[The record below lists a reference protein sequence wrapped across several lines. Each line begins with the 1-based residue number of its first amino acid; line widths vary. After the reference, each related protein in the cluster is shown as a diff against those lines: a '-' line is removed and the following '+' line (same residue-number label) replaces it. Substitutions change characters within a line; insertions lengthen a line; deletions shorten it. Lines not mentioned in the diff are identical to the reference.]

1 MSEAANRA
9 TDRSDSPDFGGMG
22 FRFSL
27 WGLPPLMVLVALITA
42 LASFIILMGITPL
55 VPSQAVVVI
64 VLCLN
69 GAMSLALVAII
80 GREVWRI
87 VKARRR
93 GRAAARLHVRI
104 VGLFGIV
111 AVVPALLVAL
121 LASITLD
128 RGLDRWFSVRTRAIV
143 DNAVSVAQTYVREHA
158 YSIRGDV
165 MGMARDLQRIRPLW
179 DTDRS
184 RFRQA
189 MTAQAV
195 VRGLPAAMVIQR
207 DLSVVDRATI
217 RVGREFV
224 VPPNLALKDA
234 TEEQPLV
241 YLPNDADFVA
251 AVIPLKDFDNLFLYV
266 ARPVDPRVI
275 EYLKD
280 TQAAVADYRL
290 LEQQRFGVQVAF
302 ALLYA
307 VISLT
312 VLLCAVWLG
321 IHFANRLVAPIRRLI
336 GAADLVAAGNLYVEV
351 PVHRS
356 EGDLSSLAET
366 FNKMTSELRTQRNDL
381 VQARDQID
389 TRRRFTEAVLSG
401 VGAGVIGLD
410 STGRISIINRPAE
423 KLLGVTESDVL
434 AQELGAVIPEIAPL
448 LAEAMQAGQRSVQSN
463 TTLTRNGRDRVIA
476 VRVTTE
482 QSREADHGWVVTLDD
497 ITELV
502 VAQRTSA
509 WADVARRIAHEIK
522 NPLTPI
528 QLSAERLRRR
538 YGKVIGEDREVFDQ
552 CTETIIRQVGDIG
565 RMVDEFS
572 SFARMPKPVAES
584 QDVAEIARQVVFLM
598 RVGNPEID
606 IAFDV
611 PDAPVVAR
619 VDRRLISQALTN
631 IIKNATEALGAVA
644 PEERDEPPRI
654 RVDVTSDDRMVTV
667 NVIDNGK
674 GLPIENRARL
684 LEPYVTTREKGTGLG
699 LAIVGKIMEEHGG
712 GIELLDAPEGHGAW
726 IRLTFARDGGSTSM
740 NNNGTA
746 EPPAPRAQAD

>member
-1 MSEAANRA
+1 M
-9 TDRSDSPDFGGMG
+9 TDVTRSDSERGDADFAALG

-27 WGLPPLMVLVALITA
+27 WGLPPLMVLLALVTA
-42 LASFIILMGITPL
+42 LASFVILIGMTPL
-55 VPSQAVVVI
+55 VPSQDVVII
-64 VLCLN
+64 VLCIN
-69 GAMSLALVAII
+69 GLMSLIIVGII

-93 GRAAARLHVRI
+93 GRAAARLHVRV

-111 AVVPALLVAL
+111 AIVPALLVAL
-121 LASITLD
+121 LASVTLD

-158 YSIRGDV
+158 YSIRGDIL
-165 MGMARDLQRIRPLW
+165 GMARDLQRIRPLW
-179 DTDRS
+179 DQDRS

-195 VRGLPAAMVIQR
+195 VRGLPAAMIIQR
-207 DLSVVDRATI
+207 DLSIVDRATI

-224 VPPNLALKDA
+224 VPQNLALKDA
-234 TEEQPLV
+234 TEEQPLI
-241 YLPNDADFVA
+241 YLPSDADFVG
-251 AVIPLKDFDNLFLYV
+251 AVIPLPDFGDLFLYV

-275 EYLKD
+275 QYLKE
-280 TQAAVADYRL
+280 TQAAVADYRN
-290 LEQQRFGVQVAF
+290 LEQQRIGVQVAF

-321 IHFANRLVAPIRRLI
+321 IHFANRLVSPIRRLI
-336 GAADLVAAGNLYVEV
+336 GAADLVAAGNLFVKV
-351 PVHRS
+351 PVHRG

-366 FNKMTSELRTQRNDL
+366 FNKMTQELRTQRDDI

-401 VGAGVIGLD
+401 VGAGVIGVD

-423 KLLGVTESDVL
+423 KLLGVSEADVL
-434 AQELGAVIPEIAPL
+434 GTELGTVVPEAASL
-448 LAEAMQAGQRSVQSN
+448 LSEAMQADQRSVQGN
-463 TTLTRNGRDRVIA
+463 ITLSRNGRDRVIA

-482 QSREADHGWVVTLDD
+482 ESREADHGWVVTLDD

-572 SFARMPKPVAES
+572 SFARMPKPVVED
-584 QDVAEIARQVVFLM
+584 QDLVETARQIVFLM
-598 RVGNPEID
+598 RVGNPDIEIE
-606 IAFDV
+606 FTV
-611 PDAPVVAR
+611 PDAPVIAR
-619 VDRRLISQALTN
+619 FDRRLISQALTN
-631 IIKNATEALGAVA
+631 IIKNATEALAAVP
-644 PEERDEPPRI
+644 PEERSEPARI
-654 RVDVTSDDRMVTV
+654 KVDVTGNEHFVIID
-667 NVIDNGK
+667 VIDNGK
-674 GLPIENRARL
+674 GLPAENRARL

-712 GIELLDAPEGHGAW
+712 GIELLDAPEGRGAW
-726 IRLTFARDGGSTSM
+726 VRLTLARDGTPAGSTI
-740 NNNGTA
+740 GTSA
-746 EPPAPRAQAD
+746 SDAAPGSTAG

>member
-1 MSEAANRA
+1 MSEAANRV

-27 WGLPPLMVLVALITA
+27 WGLPPLMVLLALITA
-42 LASFIILMGITPL
+42 LTSFIILMGITPL

-251 AVIPLKDFDNLFLYV
+251 AVIPLKDFDDLFLYV

-275 EYLKD
+275 EYLKE

-423 KLLGVTESDVL
+423 KLLGLTEADVL
-434 AQELGAVIPEIAPL
+434 SQELGAVIPEIAPL

-584 QDVAEIARQVVFLM
+584 QDIAEIARQAVFLM

-644 PEERDEPPRI
+644 PEERVEPPRI
-654 RVDVTSDDRMVTV
+654 RVDVKADDRMVTV

-674 GLPIENRARL
+674 GLPTENRARL

-726 IRLTFARDGGSTSM
+726 IRLTFARDGGSASM

>member
-1 MSEAANRA
+1 MSGPSIPE
-9 TDRSDSPDFGGMG
+9 TEKSETLDFGAMG

-27 WGLPPLMVLVALITA
+27 WGLAPLAVLLALVTA
-42 LASFIILMGITPL
+42 LVSFIILVGITPL
-55 VPSQAVVVI
+55 VPSQDVVII
-64 VLCLN
+64 VLCIN
-69 GAMSLALVAII
+69 GLMSLVLLGII
-80 GREVWRI
+80 GREIWRI

-104 VGLFGIV
+104 VGLFGVV
-111 AVVPALLVAL
+111 AVVPAILVAL

-165 MGMARDLQRIRPLW
+165 LGMARDLQRIRPLW
-179 DTDRS
+179 DQDRS

-189 MTAQAV
+189 MTAQAI

-217 RVGREFV
+217 RIGREFI
-224 VPPNLALKDA
+224 VPSNLAIKDA

-241 YLPNDADFVA
+241 YLPNDADFVG
-251 AVIPLKDFDNLFLYV
+251 AVIPLKDFDGLYLYV
-266 ARPVDPRVI
+266 ARPVDPKVI
-275 EYLKD
+275 DYLKE
-280 TQAAVADYRL
+280 TQAAVADYRQ
-290 LEQQRFGVQVAF
+290 LEQQRIGVQVAF

-336 GAADLVAAGNLYVEV
+336 GAADLVAAGNLYVQV
-351 PVHRS
+351 PVHRA

-366 FNKMTSELRTQRNDL
+366 FNKMTQELRTQRDDI

-401 VGAGVIGLD
+401 VGAGVIGVD
-410 STGRISIINRPAE
+410 ASASISIINRPAE
-423 KLLGVTESDVL
+423 RLLGVAESDVL
-434 AQELGAVIPEIAPL
+434 GKGLGEVVPEIAPL
-448 LAEAMQAGQRSVQSN
+448 LAEAMGARQPTVQAN

-476 VRVTTE
+476 VRFTTE

-502 VAQRTSA
+502 LAQRSSA

-528 QLSAERLRRR
+528 QLSAERLRRKYR
-538 YGKVIGEDREVFDQ
+538 KEIASDLETFDR
-552 CTETIIRQVGDIG
+552 CTDTIIRQVGDIG

-572 SFARMPKPVAES
+572 AFARMPAPRFAPANLTEMLRQAVFAQRF
-584 QDVAEIARQVVFLM
+584 QDAEIEVRLEEP
-598 RVGNPEID
+598 GGGD
-606 IAFDV
+606 IWVTCDE
-611 PDAPVVAR
+611 R
-619 VDRRLISQALTN
+619 MIGQALTN
-631 IIKNATEALGAVA
+631 ILKNAGEAVGARRLVEPDLRGRITATLVA
-644 PEERDEPPRI
+644 DA
-654 RVDVTSDDRMVTV
+654 DDLCVT
-667 NVIDNGK
+667 IEDNGV
-674 GLPIENRARL
+674 GLPAKDRDRL
-684 LEPYVTTREKGTGLG
+684 TEPYVTTREKGTGLG
-699 LAIVGKIMEEHGG
+699 LAIVKRIMEDHGG
-712 GIELLDAPEGHGAW
+712 SLALTDA
-726 IRLTFARDGGSTSM
+726 R
-740 NNNGTA
+740 
-746 EPPAPRAQAD
+746 EPPGARVILKFPTTARLPAAAQSGVEEMI

>member
-1 MSEAANRA
+1 MTETPAREM
-9 TDRSDSPDFGGMG
+9 DSHDAPDFGAMG
-22 FRFSL
+22 IRFSL
-27 WGLPPLMVLVALITA
+27 WGLAPLAVLIALVTA
-42 LASFIILMGITPL
+42 LVSFIVLIGITPL
-55 VPSQAVVVI
+55 VPSQEVVVI
-64 VLCLN
+64 VLCIN
-69 GAMSLALVAII
+69 GVMSLVLVGII
-80 GREVWRI
+80 GREIWRI

-93 GRAAARLHVRI
+93 GRAAARLHVRV

-111 AVVPALLVAL
+111 AVVPAILVAL

-158 YSIRGDV
+158 YSIRGDIL
-165 MGMARDLQRIRPLW
+165 GMARDFQRIRPLW
-179 DTDRS
+179 DQDRS

-195 VRGLPAAMVIQR
+195 VRGLSAAMVIQK
-207 DLSVVDRATI
+207 DLTIVDRATI
-217 RVGREFV
+217 RTGREFV
-224 VPPNLALKDA
+224 VPANIALKDA
-234 TEEQPLV
+234 TEEQPLI
-241 YLPNDADFVA
+241 YLPNDADFVG
-251 AVIPLKDFDNLFLYV
+251 AVLPLKDFDGLYLYV
-266 ARPVDPRVI
+266 ARAIDPRVI
-275 EYLKD
+275 EYLKE
-280 TQAAVADYRL
+280 TQAAVDDYRS
-290 LEQQRFGVQVAF
+290 LEQQRIGVQVAF
-302 ALLYA
+302 GLLYA

-351 PVHRS
+351 PVRRS

-366 FNKMTSELRTQRNDL
+366 FNKMTQELRTQRNDI

-410 STGRISIINRPAE
+410 SSGRISIINRPAE
-423 KLLGVTESDVL
+423 KLLGVAEADVL
-434 AQELGAVIPEIAPL
+434 GQGLAAIIPEIEPL
-448 LAEAMQAGQRSVQSN
+448 LVEAMQVGQRSVQAN

-476 VRVTTE
+476 VRFTTE
-482 QSREADHGWVVTLDD
+482 QSREAGHGWVVTLDD

-502 VAQRTSA
+502 VAQRSSA

-572 SFARMPKPVAES
+572 SFARMPKPVVEA
-584 QDVAEIARQVVFLM
+584 QDVAETVRQVVFLM
-598 RVGNPEID
+598 RVGNPDID
-606 IAFDV
+606 IQFTV
-611 PDAPVVAR
+611 PEAPIVAR
-619 VDRRLISQALTN
+619 FDRRLISQAVTN
-631 IIKNATEALGAVA
+631 IVKNATEAFVTSPG
-644 PEERDEPPRI
+644 EELTTTPRI
-654 RVDVTSDDRMVTV
+654 KVDVEADETMVTI

-674 GLPIENRARL
+674 GLPTENRARL

-712 GIELLDAPEGHGAW
+712 GIELDDAPGGRGAW
-726 IRLTFARDGGSTSM
+726 IRLRLARDGGSVTPIISVGGNAASAERTS
-740 NNNGTA
+740 
-746 EPPAPRAQAD
+746 

>member
-423 KLLGVTESDVL
+423 KLLGVTESDAL

-584 QDVAEIARQVVFLM
+584 QDVGEIARQVVFLM
-598 RVGNPEID
+598 RVGNPDID

-644 PEERDEPPRI
+644 PEERVEPPRI

-674 GLPIENRARL
+674 GLPTENRARL

-712 GIELLDAPEGHGAW
+712 GVELLDAPEGHGAW

>member
-1 MSEAANRA
+1 MSDAANRA
-9 TDRSDSPDFGGMG
+9 TDRIDPPDFGGMG

-27 WGLPPLMVLVALITA
+27 WGLPPLMVLLSLITA

-55 VPSQAVVVI
+55 VPSQDVVII

-111 AVVPALLVAL
+111 AVVPAMLVAL

-189 MTAQAV
+189 MTAQAA

-207 DLSVVDRATI
+207 DLSVVDRATL

-224 VPPNLALKDA
+224 VPSNLALKDA
-234 TEEQPLV
+234 TEEQPLI

-251 AVIPLKDFDNLFLYV
+251 AVIPLKDFDGLYLYV

-275 EYLKD
+275 DYLKE

-366 FNKMTSELRTQRNDL
+366 FNKMTQELRTQRNDL

-423 KLLGVTESDVL
+423 KLLGVAEADVL
-434 AQELGAVIPEIAPL
+434 GQELGAVIPEIAPL
-448 LAEAMQAGQRSVQSN
+448 LTEAMQAGQRSVQSN

-584 QDVAEIARQVVFLM
+584 QDIAEIARQVVFLM

-631 IIKNATEALGAVA
+631 IIKNATEALGAVP
-644 PEERDEPPRI
+644 PEERVEPARI
-654 RVDVTSDDRMVTV
+654 KVDVKADDRMVTI

-674 GLPIENRARL
+674 GLPTENRARL

-712 GIELLDAPEGHGAW
+712 GIELLDAPDGCGAW
-726 IRLTFARDGGSTSM
+726 IRLTFARDGGSASI

-746 EPPAPRAQAD
+746 EQPAPGALAG